1 MIKKRKKIKKSKTVF
16 VTMCADG
23 FHHGHINILEV
34 AKKYGKVTAG
44 LMTDAAILAYKKK
57 KPDDKFKHRKL
68 LLSYINVINKIIPVK
83 SINFAKYAK
92 KYKFDYW
99 VHGDDW
105 KKGVQAK
112 ERLKLIKTM
121 KKWNGKVI
129 DVPYLK
135 GISSSLLK
143 GS

>member
-1 MIKKRKKIKKSKTVF
+1 MRKRKKKIKVKTVF

-23 FHHGHINILEV
+23 FHHGHINILEK
-34 AKKYGKVTAG
+34 AKKYGKVIAG
-44 LMTDAAILAYKKK
+44 LMTDAAILTYKEK
-57 KPDDKFKHRKL
+57 KPVVKFKHRKK

-83 SINFAKYAK
+83 SINFVAVAK

-112 ERLKLIKTM
+112 ERIKLIKEM

-129 DVPYLK
+129 DVPYTK
-135 GISSSLLK
+135 GISSSILK
-143 GS
+143 DA